1 MSKKQDIKKTEA
13 TPAPKP
19 RRTRKRYEINHRVNL
34 IVHTEKL
41 RDNLD
46 LEQKVTGNDYTV
58 IINRRLNESYER
70 DPVQLKNS

>member
-1 MSKKQDIKKTEA
+1 MSKKPTNTKKTDQKPA
-13 TPAPKP
+13 TTK
-19 RRTRKRYEINHRVNL
+19 RTRKRYEINHRVNL

-58 IINRRLNESYER
+58 IINRRLNDSYDRE
-70 DPVQLKNS
+70 PVPLKKS